1 MMATETQ
8 FVIKVCGIANEQD
21 ARDAVQA
28 GANAL
33 GFNFYRKSPR
43 YVTVEQAQ
51 AIAASLPD
59 TVLRVGVFV
68 NETAESIAEIAGR
81 VPLDVVQIHGKMP
94 DSLPPLRIWRAVT
107 IDENFIPDRLSGI
120 DADAFLLDAPTSRFG
135 GSGKNFEW
143 GRAVGLKQRI
153 LLAGGLDGSNVEQG
167 IAAVDPWG
175 VDACSRIES
184 SPGKKDAQKMR
195 EFVIAARKAFAARDL
210 RNASPVKQ
218 EISL

>member
-1 MMATETQ
+1 MMALETK
-8 FVIKVCGIANEQD
+8 FVIKICGITNEQD

-28 GANAL
+28 GATAL

-51 AIAASLPD
+51 VIAASLPAA
-59 TVLRVGVFV
+59 VLRVGVFV
-68 NETAESIAEIAGR
+68 NETAESIAETACY
-81 VPLDVVQIHGKMP
+81 VPLDVVQLHGRMP
-94 DSLPPLRIWRAVT
+94 NPLPQLRIWRAIAV
-107 IDENFIPDRLSGI
+107 DENFDPGQLSGI
-120 DADAFLLDAPTSRFG
+120 DVDAFLLDAPTDRFG
-135 GSGKNFEW
+135 GSGRSFDW
-143 GRAVGLKQRI
+143 VRAAGLKRRI

-184 SPGKKDAQKMR
+184 SPGKKDARKVR
-195 EFVIAARKAFAARDL
+195 EFVAAARKPFEARD
-210 RNASPVKQ
+210 RRSASPVKQ